1 MIQHPIEIS
10 YDIALSRM
18 FFLYIK
24 LVSLEIVLA
33 DDYAF
38 IIEKIKVL

>member
-18 FFLYIK
+18 FFIYIK
-24 LVSLEIVLA
+24 LVSPRDSIG
-33 DDYAF
+33 
-38 IIEKIKVL
+38 